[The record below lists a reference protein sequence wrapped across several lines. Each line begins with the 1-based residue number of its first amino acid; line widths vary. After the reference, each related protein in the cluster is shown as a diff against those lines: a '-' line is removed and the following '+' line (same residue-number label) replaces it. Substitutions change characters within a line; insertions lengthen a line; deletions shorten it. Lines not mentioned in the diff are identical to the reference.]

1 MHHLSEILI
10 HLGEERQNY
19 FKAVSPPVIQTSN
32 FTFNDLEDFRTSFTN
47 ELTHHIYSRGNN
59 PTVEILRK
67 KMAALEGAEDA
78 LITGSGSGAIATAV
92 IANVKAGDH
101 VVCVKGAYTWT
112 NVLLTQLLPRFGVSA
127 TFVDGRNSDDIA
139 DAIQNNTTLLY
150 LESPTSLTF
159 ELQDLSA
166 CAQLAKTKGI
176 TTIADN
182 SYASP
187 IFQNPIKL
195 GIDLVVHSG
204 TKYLNGHSDVVMGV
218 ICGSRSMIR
227 KIFETEYMTLGG
239 ILAPHDANLVIR
251 GLRTL
256 ELRLKRSAESALK
269 IAEVL
274 EEHPSVEKVLY
285 PFLPSFP
292 QYELAKKQM
301 RGAGGLFSV
310 YLKAGSKDQVEKLVG
325 NINRFLLA
333 VSWGGYESLMMP
345 AVGFYDIPGRPD
357 TTTPWNLVR
366 FYVGLEDPD
375 WLLEDLLSALKEL

>member
-1 MHHLSEILI
+1 
-10 HLGEERQNY
+10 
-19 FKAVSPPVIQTSN
+19 
-32 FTFNDLEDFRTSFTN
+32 
-47 ELTHHIYSRGNN
+47 
-59 PTVEILRK
+59 
-67 KMAALEGAEDA
+67 
-78 LITGSGSGAIATAV
+78 
-92 IANVKAGDH
+92 
-101 VVCVKGAYTWT
+101 
-112 NVLLTQLLPRFGVSA
+112 
-127 TFVDGRNSDDIA
+127 
-139 DAIQNNTTLLY
+139 LLY

-159 ELQDLSA
+159 DLQDLSA

-187 IFQNPIKL
+187 IFQNPLSL

-218 ICGSRSMIR
+218 ICGSRAMIQ

-274 EEHPSVEKVLY
+274 EEHPRVEKVLY

-310 YLKAGSKDQVEKLVG
+310 YLKADSKDQVEKLVG
-325 NINRFLLA
+325 NIKRFLMA

-375 WLLEDLLSALKEL
+375 WLLEDLLSALNFDEVDVRCWMFRCWKILTNIQYPISNI